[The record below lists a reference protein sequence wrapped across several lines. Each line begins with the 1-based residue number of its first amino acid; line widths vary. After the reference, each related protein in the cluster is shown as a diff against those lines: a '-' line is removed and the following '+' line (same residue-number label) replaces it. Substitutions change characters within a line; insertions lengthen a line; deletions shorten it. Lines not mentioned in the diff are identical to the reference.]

1 MSISA
6 SKAKRLEKRSQ
17 KTVEAS
23 LEKLSLEEKDQDI
36 NQRTVAG
43 VLTSHPLA
51 RDIKFENFSLQC
63 FGTELITNA
72 TLELNHGRRYG
83 LIGSNGSGKTTLL
96 KCLASRDIP
105 IPDPIDIFFL
115 SEGAAPSDMSALE
128 AVIDKVKKEY
138 TRLEALAEEL
148 SGDPEAD
155 EQFIES
161 IYERL
166 DEMDPTTFESRAG
179 ELLYGLGFSQE
190 MMRKATK
197 DMSGGWR
204 MRVALAEALFVKPAL
219 LLLDEPTAHLDL
231 EACVWLEDYL
241 SKYNRILVIVSHS
254 QDFLN
259 GVCTNIMHLFQRQL
273 TYYTGNYD
281 MFVKTR
287 EEREANQMKAYHK
300 QQEEIAH
307 IKQFIASCGT
317 FANLVRQAKSR
328 QKILD
333 KMEAD
338 GLIQEVVREARLKFS
353 FPPTDKLPAPVI
365 SFSEVSFS
373 YSGKKENYLYKNLD
387 FGIHMDSR
395 VALVGPNG
403 VGKSTLLKLIIGDL
417 DATEG
422 RVSRH
427 PGLRI
432 GRYHQHSVDQ
442 LDLNMSPIDWMRHRF
457 AQKELHVDIW
467 RKRLGQFGLTGK
479 QQTNPIKL
487 LSDGQ
492 RARVCFAEIAT
503 LEPNMLLLDE
513 PTNSLDIEC
522 IDALADALKAFDG
535 GVILVSHDFRLIDQ
549 VADEIWVCENQTI
562 TKWEADI
569 RDYKEHLRNN
579 MKSCKTK

>member
-1 MSISA
+1 MSGKGKRGGSSS
-6 SKAKRLEKRSQ
+6 SKKAN
-17 KTVEAS
+17 EAIDAALANMS
-23 LEKLSLEEKDQDI
+23 LKDGDK
-36 NQRTVAG
+36 NGEDQRTVTG
-43 VLTSHPLA
+43 VLCSHPLA

-63 FGTELITNA
+63 FGTDLITNT
-72 TLELNHGRRYG
+72 TLELNYGRRYG
-83 LIGSNGSGKTTLL
+83 LIGSNGCGKTTFL
-96 KCLASRDIP
+96 KSLAARDLP
-105 IPDPIDIFFL
+105 IGQHIDIFML
-115 SEGAAPSDMSALE
+115 SEGAPPTELSALE
-128 AVIDKVKKEY
+128 AVIADVRAEY
-138 TRLEALAEEL
+138 ERLETLAEDLACEE
-148 SGDPEAD
+148 DVD
-155 EQFIES
+155 EQLIES

-166 DEMDPTTFESRAG
+166 DEMDPSTFESRAG
-179 ELLYGLGFSQE
+179 ELLFGLGFSQE
-190 MMRKATK
+190 MMHRATK

-204 MRVALAEALFVKPAL
+204 MRVALAKALFIKPAM

-241 SKYNRILVIVSHS
+241 SKYNRILIIVSHS

-259 GVCTNIMHLFQRQL
+259 GVCTNIMHLFQTKL
-273 TYYTGNYD
+273 INYTGNYD

-287 EEREANQMKAYHK
+287 SEREANQMKAYHK

-317 FANLVRQAKSR
+317 YANLVRQAKSR

-338 GLIQEVVREARLKFS
+338 GLIQEVVRESRLNFR
-353 FPPTDKLPAPVI
+353 FPETGKLPPPVI
-365 SFSEVSFS
+365 SFSDVSFS
-373 YSGKKENYLYKNLD
+373 YSGRPENFLYRNLE
-387 FGIHMDSR
+387 FGVHMDSR
-395 VALVGPNG
+395 IALVGPNG
-403 VGKSTLLKLIIGDL
+403 VGKSTLLKLMIGEL
-417 DATEG
+417 DATLG

-427 PGLRI
+427 PGLKI

-442 LDLNMSPIDWMRHRF
+442 LDLNASPVEYMQKRF
-457 AQKELHVDIW
+457 ASLEMGIDNW

-479 QQTNPIKL
+479 QQTNPIRL

-492 RARVCFAEIAT
+492 RARVCFAEMAVNA
-503 LEPNMLLLDE
+503 PNMLLLDE

-522 IDALADALKAFDG
+522 IDSLADALKAFDG

-569 RDYKEHLRNN
+569 REYKEHLRKN
-579 MKSCKTK
+579 MTLKK

>member
-6 SKAKRLEKRSQ
+6 SKAKRLEKRAQ
-17 KTVEAS
+17 KSVES
-23 LEKLSLEEKDQDI
+23 SMEKLSLKDKEMEL
-36 NQRTVAG
+36 NQRTVTG

-63 FGTELITNA
+63 FGTELISNA

-96 KCLASRDIP
+96 KCLAARDIP

-115 SEGAAPSDMSALE
+115 SEGAPPTELSALE
-128 AVIDKVKKEY
+128 AVIDEVKREY
-138 TRLEALAEEL
+138 SRLENLAEEL
-148 SGDPEAD
+148 AGDPDAD
-155 EQFIES
+155 EQYIES

-166 DEMDPTTFESRAG
+166 DEMDPSTFESRAG
-179 ELLYGLGFSQE
+179 ELLHGLGFSQE
-190 MMRKATK
+190 MMHKATK

-204 MRVALAEALFVKPAL
+204 MRVALAKALFVKPAL

-273 TYYTGNYD
+273 TYYGGNYD
-281 MFVKTR
+281 TFVKTR

-338 GLIQEVVREARLKFS
+338 GLIQEVVREARIKFT

-365 SFSEVSFS
+365 SFSDVSFS

-403 VGKSTLLKLIIGDL
+403 VGKSTLLKLITGDIE
-417 DATEG
+417 ATEG

-442 LDLNMSPIDWMRHRF
+442 LDLEMSPIEWMRHRF
-457 AQKELHVDIW
+457 ANKELPVETW

-492 RARVCFAEIAT
+492 RARVCFAEMAT

-522 IDALADALKAFDG
+522 IDALAEALKAFDG

-562 TKWEADI
+562 TKWEQDI

>member
-1 MSISA
+1 MSGKGKRGGSSNKKESLDAALANMSI
-6 SKAKRLEKRSQ
+6 
-17 KTVEAS
+17 
-23 LEKLSLEEKDQDI
+23 KDDKGTD
-36 NQRTVAG
+36 QRTVTG
-43 VLTSHPLA
+43 VLCTQPLA

-63 FGTELITNA
+63 FGTELITNT
-72 TLELNHGRRYG
+72 TLELNYGRRYG
-83 LIGSNGSGKTTLL
+83 LLGSNGCGKTTFL
-96 KCLASRDIP
+96 KSLAARDLP
-105 IPDPIDIFFL
+105 ISPHIDIFLL
-115 SEGAAPSDMSALE
+115 SEGAPPTELTALE
-128 AVIDKVKKEY
+128 AVIADVRAEY
-138 TRLEALAEEL
+138 ERLEKLAEDLACE
-148 SGDPEAD
+148 DDAD
-155 EQFIES
+155 EQYIEQ

-166 DEMDPTTFESRAG
+166 DEMDPSTFESRAG
-179 ELLYGLGFSQE
+179 ELLFGLGFTQE
-190 MMRKATK
+190 MMHRATK

-204 MRVALAEALFVKPAL
+204 MRVALAKALFIKPAM

-259 GVCTNIMHLFQRQL
+259 GVCTNIMHLFQTKL
-273 TYYTGNYD
+273 INYTGNYD

-287 EEREANQMKAYHK
+287 AEREANQMKAYHK

-338 GLIQEVVREARLKFS
+338 GLIQEVVRESRLNFR
-353 FPPTDKLPAPVI
+353 FPETGKLPPPVI
-365 SFSEVSFS
+365 SFSDVSFS
-373 YSGKKENYLYKNLD
+373 YSGKPENYLYRNLE
-387 FGIHMDSR
+387 FGVHMDSR
-395 VALVGPNG
+395 IALVGPNG
-403 VGKSTLLKLIIGDL
+403 VGKSTLLKMMIGEL
-417 DATEG
+417 DAVEG

-442 LDLNMSPIDWMRHRF
+442 LDLNASPIEYMQRRF
-457 AQKELHVDIW
+457 ASMEISVENW

-479 QQTNPIKL
+479 QQTNPIRL

-492 RARVCFAEIAT
+492 RARVCFAEMAV
-503 LEPNMLLLDE
+503 LAPNMLLLDE

-522 IDALADALKAFDG
+522 IDSLAEALKAFEG

-569 RDYKEHLRNN
+569 REYKEHLRKN
-579 MKSCKTK
+579 MKLKKN